1 MSIDT
6 SLANM
11 NADLYIDGRWVVGEA
26 GTVDNIDP
34 GNEKPVGT
42 VSLAS
47 PEQVGQAIAA
57 ARSAFPAWSAMLAS
71 ERGAIIRRA
80 ASLLTERVDEAA
92 ATMLLETGK
101 TEADARGEIN
111 RSAFNLRWNGE
122 EAERITTTIYPGLAA
137 GSRRFSSPTPLG
149 AVALISAWNFP
160 AVLTTRKLGAAL
172 AAGCTVVFKASE
184 LAPAT
189 ARLIVELFIEA
200 GLPAGVVNLVFGD
213 PPMVSTQLTNSEDI
227 KALSF
232 TGSTAV
238 GKILAA
244 QAAPKLIRTVMEL
257 GGHAPVLVL
266 EDADVDFV
274 VNTTAIAKFG
284 SAGQSCVAPSRFFVH
299 ESLYTEFVEKF
310 TAKAESLVIGHGTEP
325 GVTLGAVATQERV
338 DTLVRLAGDAR
349 AKGARITTGGRRV
362 AREGFFFEPTV
373 VADLPLDSDATLLT
387 EEPFGPIATV
397 SAFATLDEAIEAA
410 NAAPYA
416 FAAYLFTD
424 STKAR
429 NTVLEKL
436 NATNIGVNQLAYAMP
451 DVPMSGMGN
460 SGYGYEGGLEGILA
474 FTQLR
479 LISETPAP
487 QC

>member
-1 MSIDT
+1 MSINT

-11 NADLYIDGRWVVGEA
+11 SSDLYIDGKWVEGAA
-26 GTVDNIDP
+26 GTIDNIDP
-34 GNEKPVGT
+34 GNGKPVGT
-42 VSLAS
+42 VSLATA
-47 PEQVGQAIAA
+47 EQVSEAIDA
-57 ARSAFPAWSAMLAS
+57 AREAFPAWSAMLAS

-80 ASLLTERVDEAA
+80 AQLLSERMEEAA

-101 TEADARGEIN
+101 TEADARGEIA

-122 EAERITTTIYPGLAA
+122 EAERITTTIYPGLAP
-137 GSRRFSSPTPLG
+137 GSRRFSVPTPLG

-200 GLPAGVVNLVFGD
+200 GLPDGVVNLIFGD
-213 PPMVSTQLTNSEDI
+213 PPMVSRRLTGSDDI
-227 KALSF
+227 KVLSF
-232 TGSTAV
+232 TGSTPV
-238 GKILAA
+238 GKLLAA

-257 GGHAPVLVL
+257 GGHAPVLVM

-274 VNTTAIAKFG
+274 VNTVSVAKFG

-299 ESLYTEFVEKF
+299 ESHYTEFVEKM

-325 GVTLGAVATQERV
+325 GVTMGALATQARV
-338 DTLVRLAGDAR
+338 DALVALADDAR
-349 AKGARITTGGRRV
+349 AKGGRITTGGRQADRD
-362 AREGFFFEPTV
+362 GFFFEPTV
-373 VADLPLDSDATLLT
+373 IADLPLDSGAEILT
-387 EEPFGPIATV
+387 EEPFGPITPV
-397 SAFATLDEAIEAA
+397 FSFSSVEEAIEAA
-410 NAAPYA
+410 NSAPYA

-424 STKAR
+424 STAYR
-429 NTVLEKL
+429 NTVLAEI

-460 SGYGYEGGLEGILA
+460 SGYGYEGGTEGILA

-479 LISETPAP
+479 LVSETPAP
-487 QC
+487 

>member
-1 MSIDT
+1 MS
-6 SLANM
+6 S
-11 NADLYIDGRWVVGEA
+11 DLYIDGKWVEGAA
-26 GTVDNIDP
+26 GTIDNIDP
-34 GNEKPVGT
+34 GNGKPVGT
-42 VSLAS
+42 VSLATA
-47 PEQVGQAIAA
+47 EQVSEAIDA
-57 ARSAFPAWSAMLAS
+57 AREAFPAWSAMLAS

-80 ASLLTERVDEAA
+80 AQLLSERMEEAA

-101 TEADARGEIN
+101 TEADARGEIA

-122 EAERITTTIYPGLAA
+122 EAERITTTIYPGLAP
-137 GSRRFSSPTPLG
+137 GSRRFSVPTPLG

-200 GLPAGVVNLVFGD
+200 GLPDGVVNLIFGD
-213 PPMVSTQLTNSEDI
+213 PPMVSRRLTGSDDI
-227 KALSF
+227 KVLSF
-232 TGSTAV
+232 TGSTPV
-238 GKILAA
+238 GKLLAA

-257 GGHAPVLVL
+257 GGHAPVLVM

-274 VNTTAIAKFG
+274 VNTVSVAKFG

-299 ESLYTEFVEKF
+299 ESHYTEFVEKM

-325 GVTLGAVATQERV
+325 GVTMGALATQARV
-338 DTLVRLAGDAR
+338 DALVALADDAR
-349 AKGARITTGGRRV
+349 AKGGRITTGGRQADRD
-362 AREGFFFEPTV
+362 GFFFEPTV
-373 VADLPLDSDATLLT
+373 IADLPLDSGAEILT
-387 EEPFGPIATV
+387 EEPFGPITPV
-397 SAFATLDEAIEAA
+397 FSFSSVEEAIEAA
-410 NAAPYA
+410 NSAPYA

-424 STKAR
+424 STAYR
-429 NTVLEKL
+429 NTVLAEI

-460 SGYGYEGGLEGILA
+460 SGYGYEGGTEGILA

-479 LISETPAP
+479 LVSETPAP
-487 QC
+487 

>member
-1 MSIDT
+1 MSVNT
-6 SLANM
+6 SLARM
-11 NADLYIDGRWVVGEA
+11 DADLFINGAWISGQA
-26 GTVDNIDP
+26 GTLDNLDP
-34 GNEKPVGT
+34 GNGKQVGV
-42 VSLAS
+42 VSLATA
-47 PEQVGQAIAA
+47 EQVAEAIDA
-57 ARSAFPAWSAMLAS
+57 ARDAFPAWSQKLPS

-80 ASLLTERVDEAA
+80 GDLLAARIDEAA

-101 TEADARGEIN
+101 TEADAYGEIK

-122 EAERITTTIYPGLAA
+122 EAERITTTIFPGLAP
-137 GSRRFSSPTPLG
+137 GSRRFSIPTPLG
-149 AVALISAWNFP
+149 AVALVSAWNFP

-189 ARLIVELFIEA
+189 ARFIVEIFIEA
-200 GLPAGVVNLVFGD
+200 GLPDGVVNLIFGD
-213 PPMVSTQLTNSEDI
+213 PPMVSKQLTDSDDI

-232 TGSTAV
+232 TGSTTV

-244 QAAPKLIRTVMEL
+244 QAAPKLIPAVLEL
-257 GGHAPVLVL
+257 GGHAPVLVMD
-266 EDADVDFV
+266 DADVDFV

-299 ESLYTEFVEKF
+299 ESLYAQFVEKM
-310 TAKAESLVIGHGTEP
+310 TAKAETLVIGHGTEV
-325 GVTLGAVATQERV
+325 GVTLGAVATQARV
-338 DTLVRLAGDAR
+338 DALVSLADDAR
-349 AKGARITTGGRRV
+349 SKGARITTGGNQVNRD
-362 AREGFFFEPTV
+362 GFFFEPTV
-373 VADLPLDSDATLLT
+373 VADLPLDSDAAILT

-397 SAFATLDEAIEAA
+397 SSFSSLQEAIDAA
-410 NAAPYA
+410 NSAPFS

-424 STKAR
+424 STTAR

-436 NATNIGVNQLAYAMP
+436 NATNIGINQLAYAMP

-460 SGYGYEGGLEGILA
+460 SGYGYEGGREGILA

-479 LISETPAP
+479 LVSETPAP
-487 QC
+487 